1 MFAQPGTRGTGTA
14 GPSGRRAAPRAS
26 PRSNTPARCA
36 AAADLQPTPH
46 HHHPSAGLC
55 CTPKKLFAS
64 LLALGSAAV
73 LTYYAGP
80 FARLLSYCG
89 LGVFTGASGLLV
101 SVLLLIKAPKLLK

>member
-1 MFAQPGTRGTGTA
+1 
-14 GPSGRRAAPRAS
+14 
-26 PRSNTPARCA
+26 
-36 AAADLQPTPH
+36 
-46 HHHPSAGLC
+46 
-55 CTPKKLFAS
+55 
-64 LLALGSAAV
+64 V